1 MSHRPNAPTLG
12 DSAGVQSS
20 ACGCCPNCKA
30 THWIA
35 AAITAQKKLEDM
47 INLHLQQQLE
57 IGQLRRHVT
66 ELNNTLDAKGIAP
79 VSH

>member
-1 MSHRPNAPTLG
+1 MTEESLPSLLDSDGAP
-12 DSAGVQSS
+12 SP
-20 ACGCCPNCKA
+20 ACGCCPKCKA

-66 ELNNTLDAKGIAP
+66 ELNNAFDEKGITP